1 MPFVPGLE
9 WKIVF
14 GNFALYVAIYILSG
28 GALGFGDVRLSFLI
42 GMYFG
47 YAQLAVS
54 ELLLFNF
61 LSWATASVCIGIS
74 RKMEKSNIVDSIPF
88 APYLFIGP
96 SVALLI

>member
-1 MPFVPGLE
+1 MPFVSGLE
-9 WKIVF
+9 WKNVF

-28 GALGFGDVRLSFLI
+28 GALGFGDVRLSLLI

-47 YAQLAVS
+47 YAQLTVS
-54 ELLLFNF
+54 ELLQLNF

-74 RKMEKSNIVDSIPF
+74 RKMGKSKIVDSIPF
-88 APYLFIGP
+88 APFLFIGP